1 MHAVL
6 QSSIA
11 TGPCLH
17 LEIYTCAHFRLH
29 DRVGNLSSLARI
41 SIGPGPS
48 MRIHLGIM
56 MPRAILI
63 DVRVDR
69 AGFGGWP
76 AFPSLAQA

>member
-1 MHAVL
+1 
-6 QSSIA
+6 
-11 TGPCLH
+11 
-17 LEIYTCAHFRLH
+17 
-29 DRVGNLSSLARI
+29 
-41 SIGPGPS
+41 